1 MTNARLTHYQGL
13 LLDAP
18 HILFSEPVSL
28 NPATLL
34 PNPDLEAPLHDC
46 QEIIAEITQVRP
58 DLQDSALPNSEL
70 VWYTDGSSFIS
81 DGVRKAG
88 TAVVDQGG
96 NIIWRPRWD
105 RRRLTVSGLGSI
117 TPTCVKPVSK
127 NRKTLE
133 SGLHGGTQITH

>member
-1 MTNARLTHYQGL
+1 

-34 PNPDLEAPLHDC
+34 PNLDLEAPLHAC

-58 DLQDSALPNSEL
+58 DLQDLALSNSEL

-81 DGVRKAG
+81 DGVCKAG
-88 TAVVDQGG
+88 AAVVDQGG
-96 NIIWRPRWD
+96 NIIWSAP
-105 RRRLTVSGLGSI
+105 LPPGTSAQKAKLIVLAEA
-117 TPTCVKPVSK
+117 
-127 NRKTLE
+127 LE
-133 SGLHGGTQITH
+133 RAEGK